1 MYDVKDKVFLITGA
15 VGGIGS
21 ALVKAALQDEAKHV
35 IALDIDVNQ
44 GKALESE
51 LKDVYGQ
58 NKIKF
63 IKCDVTSDLENAYDL
78 AIKEFGY
85 IDVVINNA
93 GIMNDSPNVY
103 LKEIAVNVTALITSS
118 LKAFDLMRKDRGGKG
133 GTIINISSI
142 VGLMQTSL
150 LPIYS
155 ATKSA
160 VLQFSNCLG
169 MEQNFSWSGVRVL
182 TVCFGSTDTP
192 LLSLQKLGGF
202 TKEFDEKIHVGINKM
217 PQQSAQSA
225 AQGLLTAYRNGVS
238 GSTWLVTSNR
248 PAEEITENVKNA
260 YKTLSQGIY
269 E

>member
-1 MYDVKDKVFLITGA
+1 MCEVKDKVFLVTGA

-21 ALVKAALQDEAKHV
+21 ALVRAALQDGAKHV
-35 IALDIDVNQ
+35 IALDIDENQ
-44 GKALESE
+44 GKELESE
-51 LKDVYGQ
+51 LKGVYGQ

-78 AIKEFGY
+78 VMKEFGY

-93 GIMNDSPNVY
+93 GIMNDSPNAY

-142 VGLMQTSL
+142 VALAQTSI

-169 MEQNFSWSGVRVL
+169 IEQTFSWSGVRVL
-182 TVCFGSTDTP
+182 AVCFGSTDTP
-192 LLSLQKLGGF
+192 LISLQKLGGF
-202 TKEFDEKIHVGINKM
+202 TKEYDEKIHAGIQTM
-217 PQQSAQSA
+217 PQQSAYSA
-225 AQGLLTAYRNGVS
+225 AQGLLTAYRNGIS

-248 PAEEITENVKNA
+248 PAEEITENVKKA
-260 YKTLSQGIY
+260 YETLSEGIY
-269 E
+269 Q